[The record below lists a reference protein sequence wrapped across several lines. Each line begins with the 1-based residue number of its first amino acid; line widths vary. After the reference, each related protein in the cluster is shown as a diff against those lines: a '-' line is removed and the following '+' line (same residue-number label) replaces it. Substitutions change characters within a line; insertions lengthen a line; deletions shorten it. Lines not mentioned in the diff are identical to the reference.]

1 MKLAT
6 ALVLAL
12 PLFAQALPGLKGAN
26 NRALKKKKGKKSK
39 KKGKQQYFNRISNFF
54 VCDQLG
60 GSCFDDDFET
70 VAEIVAATDDG
81 MTLIYTNSAQN
92 NVGFVDITDPTAP
105 VSMGIVELNGEPT
118 SVDIYGDY
126 AAVGVNTSPDYIN
139 TKGRLDIVEIATM
152 EIVRTIWLGG
162 QPDSVAFSP
171 DGNYIVVAIENERDE
186 DLGEGIPPQ
195 MPAGF
200 LVVVDSSKKSKP
212 QRWKKSVIDMTG
224 LSGVVIPEDP
234 EPEYVSVNEDNVAV
248 VTLQEN
254 NAIVLIDLA
263 TLTIT
268 ASFTA
273 ATVDLENIDTEEE
286 GVIDQSASL
295 EAVPREPDGVTW
307 IDTHYFVTA
316 DEGDMDGGSR
326 GFTIFDT
333 SGSVVYGSGSDLDQI
348 AASLGHYPDER
359 SGNKGVEPEN
369 VAFGQFDG
377 KDILIVNLERANLAV
392 IYEISDIEDP
402 AYVQAVPTASGPEG
416 VLTIPGRNLI
426 VIACEVDERDA
437 GMRSS
442 LSIYEYGYN
451 EPNYPTLMSIRG
463 DNGVAI
469 PWSAMSGLSP
479 GKDEDTLYA
488 VDDSFYNK
496 SRIFTIN
503 TKESP
508 AIVEAAVNIV
518 DTNGV
523 FASAPITDDE
533 FTADDVSAMIN
544 DDGTVNLDPEGI
556 AMDDD
561 GNFYIASEG
570 SGTKGGGDDEVSKIN
585 LIFHVTAAGVIAKVI
600 ALPDDVA
607 SKMLKHGLEGIA
619 YYDGKLV
626 VVIQRAFQDMDH
638 PLILSYDIASGE
650 WDGRLQYP
658 LDEVESPAGGW
669 IGLADISH
677 TEDGVFYV
685 LERDNQGGPDAAV
698 KKVYSFDMKAYTGD
712 SDIIDKTL
720 VTDLLPTLKA
730 ATQGLVPEKIEGLAL
745 TPKGLYLINDNDGV
759 DDNSGETNLWNLGML

>member
-1 MKLAT
+1 
-6 ALVLAL
+6 
-12 PLFAQALPGLKGAN
+12 
-26 NRALKKKKGKKSK
+26 
-39 KKGKQQYFNRISNFF
+39 
-54 VCDQLG
+54 
-60 GSCFDDDFET
+60 
-70 VAEIVAATDDG
+70 

-200 LVVVDSSKKSKP
+200 VVVVDSSKKSKP
-212 QRWKKSVIDMTG
+212 QRWKKSVIDMTD
-224 LSGVVIPEDP
+224 LSGVGIPEDP

-248 VTLQEN
+248 ITLQEN

-273 ATVDLENIDTEEE
+273 GTVDLENIDTEEE
-286 GVIDQSASL
+286 GVINQSASL

-348 AASLGHYPDER
+348 SASLGHYPDER
-359 SGNKGVEPEN
+359 SGNKGVEQEN

-463 DNGVAI
+463 VKNGVAI

-496 SRIFTIN
+496 SRIFTNN

-533 FTADDVSAMIN
+533 FTAEDVSAMIN

-570 SGTKGGGDDEVSKIN
+570 SAVS
-585 LIFHVTAAGVIAKVI
+585 LFSVFIFKPFSDVII
-600 ALPDDVA
+600 
-607 SKMLKHGLEGIA
+607 
-619 YYDGKLV
+619 
-626 VVIQRAFQDMDH
+626 
-638 PLILSYDIASGE
+638 
-650 WDGRLQYP
+650 
-658 LDEVESPAGGW
+658 
-669 IGLADISH
+669 
-677 TEDGVFYV
+677 
-685 LERDNQGGPDAAV
+685 
-698 KKVYSFDMKAYTGD
+698 
-712 SDIIDKTL
+712 
-720 VTDLLPTLKA
+720 
-730 ATQGLVPEKIEGLAL
+730 
-745 TPKGLYLINDNDGV
+745 
-759 DDNSGETNLWNLGML
+759 